1 MAERMYDPLAPIFDS
16 QRIAD
21 SYQQDANVNFDKRV
35 ARESMPITRMI
46 DPKGRL
52 NKASIG
58 NATPYTDASQMWEEL
73 NANMPSGRG
82 IDPVVFQEKYQ
93 AGKQLYDMNWANQI
107 NQLRQ
112 SGMSERRIS
121 NNFDNN
127 LEMKQYLIENG
138 LIQPTSA
145 KLDYGLGGLI
155 KSTAIGTGTYSGLR
169 AIQLGN
175 TVPNPSKEQL
185 QALKSKGF
193 RWDKAS
199 KSIKR
204 LSAKEILSQA
214 KALPATDAEILRG
227 AKSLPATKRLPA
239 PRGLPGAGTGKPTT
253 AAQDYIK
260 NQRKKILD
268 DVLKGRDPKDLGRFG
283 NQAIK
288 RGSKGFMGKLA
299 TNRALQAALGGGNL
313 LTKAFAGGRMGAVA
327 GGPWG
332 AIIGSIALPM
342 VGGYVW
348 DQIKESQPTSDKTSI
363 WK

>member
-1 MAERMYDPLAPIFDS
+1 MAERIYDPLAPIFN
-16 QRIAD
+16 IEGIKD

-169 AIQLGN
+169 AIQLGSSIPKP
-175 TVPNPSKEQL
+175 TKEQL

-193 RWDKAS
+193 KWENGKIK
-199 KSIKR
+199 KSTIKD
-204 LSAKEILSQA
+204 ILSLQDP
-214 KALPATDAEILRG
+214 KKSPMQSPQNKKIAERF
-227 AKSLPATKRLPA
+227 AKSALKE
-239 PRGLPGAGTGKPTT
+239 
-253 AAQDYIK
+253 
-260 NQRKKILD
+260 RK
-268 DVLKGRDPKDLGRFG
+268 VSDLGRLG
-283 NQAIK
+283 NQALK